1 MSAASARAKVKTLIE
16 LAAITAQL
24 RAAGK
29 TVAHCHGVFDLI
41 HPGHIR
47 HFAAASRLGDVL
59 VVTVTRDEFV
69 NKGPGRPVFSEQLRA
84 ESIAALGCVDYVAIN
99 EWPTAV
105 ETIER
110 LKPSVYV
117 KGSDYARPG
126 DDLTGGIGKEEAAV
140 QAAGGRLH
148 FTDDI
153 TFSSS
158 ELLNTHFDVYPE
170 EAQAFLKDFRRR
182 YSADQ
187 VIERLEA
194 LKDLKVL
201 VIGETIIDEYHYVKA
216 VGKSPKETMVTT
228 KFLREEAFAGG
239 ILACANHVASLSDHV
254 HVVTCLGR
262 SDSRED
268 FIRSHL
274 KPHVT
279 TKYFHRDGT
288 GTIVKR
294 RFIEPDLSLAKM
306 FEVSFFDDSPLPP
319 HTEQAVCDYLR
330 RVVDG
335 YDLVI
340 VIDYGHG
347 FMGSDIIKTLAGA
360 RTHLA
365 VNAQANSANFG
376 FNLITKYP
384 RADYVCIDEP
394 EMRLAMHDRFG
405 DLRRLVTTVGT
416 DLSAARV
423 TVTRGHRGA
432 TAWGSRDGFVDVPVF
447 SRKVVDRVGAGD
459 AYLSVTAPCAAR
471 GFPTDLVAFVGN
483 AAGALAVAIVGNTSP
498 VERVPLFKFITAL
511 LK

>member
-1 MSAASARAKVKTLIE
+1 
-16 LAAITAQL
+16 
-24 RAAGK
+24 
-29 TVAHCHGVFDLI
+29 
-41 HPGHIR
+41 
-47 HFAAASRLGDVL
+47 VL
-59 VVTVTRDEFV
+59 VVTVTRDQFV

-84 ESIAALGCVDYVAIN
+84 ETIAALACVDYVAIN
-99 EWPTAV
+99 DWPTAV

-110 LKPSVYV
+110 IKPHLYV
-117 KGSDYARPG
+117 KGSDYARAS
-126 DDLTGGIGKEEAAV
+126 DDVTGGIAKEEAAV
-140 QAAGGRLH
+140 RAGGGRLH

-158 ELLNTHFDVYPE
+158 ELLNSHFDVYPE
-170 EAQAFLKDFRRR
+170 EAQTFLKAFRTR

-187 VIERLEA
+187 IIERLEG

-201 VIGETIIDEYHYVKA
+201 VIGETIVDEYHYVKA

-254 HVVTCLGR
+254 HVVTCLGLE
-262 SDSRED
+262 DTREQ
-268 FIRSHL
+268 FIRDHL
-274 KPHVT
+274 RPHVT
-279 TKYFHRDGT
+279 TKFFYRPDAS
-288 GTIVKR
+288 TIVKR
-294 RFIEPDLSLAKM
+294 RFIEPDLSLSKM
-306 FEVSFFDDSPLPP
+306 FEVSFFDDSPLAPDL
-319 HTEQAVCDYLR
+319 EQSVCEYLR
-330 RVVDG
+330 GVLDA

-347 FMGSDIIKTLAGA
+347 FMGSDIVKTLSDA
-360 RTHLA
+360 RTFLA

-405 DLRRLVTTVGT
+405 DLRRLITTVAG
-416 DLSAARV
+416 DLSAPRV

-432 TAWGSRDGFVDVPVF
+432 TAWGRDDGFVDIPVF

-459 AYLSVTAPCAAR
+459 AYLSVTAPGAAR
-471 GFPTDLVAFVGN
+471 GLPTDVVAFVGN
-483 AAGALAVAIVGNTSP
+483 SAGALAVAIVGNKSP